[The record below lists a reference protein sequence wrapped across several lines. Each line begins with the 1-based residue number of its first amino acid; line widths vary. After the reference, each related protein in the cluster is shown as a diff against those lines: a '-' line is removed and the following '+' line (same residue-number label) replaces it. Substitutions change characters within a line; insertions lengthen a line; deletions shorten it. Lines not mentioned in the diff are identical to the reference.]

1 MELDSYT
8 PLPETLE
15 AIKDLF
21 CHPEDFSP
29 DFLEFAR
36 AFVRNQDTAGPHRRM
51 AQHSEFQ
58 KELVLGSMLAP

>member
-1 MELDSYT
+1 LDSYT

-29 DFLEFAR
+29 DFPRVRAR
-36 AFVRNQDTAGPHRRM
+36 VRNQDTAGGRIDEWLNTANSKRIWYADPCWH
-51 AQHSEFQ
+51 HE
-58 KELVLGSMLAP
+58 